1 MTAGEQA
8 QLRAR
13 EYEAVCSLPE
23 AERLDALVDLADSAY
38 MLAEHLQ
45 YTKKDER
52 GAQASWERSKKA
64 AQDAL
69 ALAPKFRDQ
78 PNYGEVVYRASV
90 ALALHA
96 LREGD
101 RKAAVRYML
110 DATNVPPSEPLA
122 VQPSPALSQQL
133 VNYMTSRG

>member
-1 MTAGEQA
+1 MDGCARQR
-8 QLRAR
+8 LR
-13 EYEAVCSLPE
+13 EKQP
-23 AERLDALVDLADSAY
+23 ERLDALVDLADSAY

-52 GAQASWERSKKA
+52 GAQ
-64 AQDAL
+64 DAL
-69 ALAPKFRDQ
+69 ALAPKFLDQ
-78 PNYGEVVYRASV
+78 LNYGEVVYRASV

-122 VQPSPALSQQL
+122 VQPSPALSQRL